1 MRFQKKILLN
11 YVALLCISV
20 MVICILYYHSSKKRY
35 VAEEYSY
42 LTTLT
47 GQMMKQ
53 LELEYSSMQEATE
66 SLLSDPAI
74 LDNLKILSTVLND
87 NTYRLDAKKN
97 INIRLNTYHIVKNYY
112 RVLIYNEQ
120 GDLFASYDFDNRK
133 IRESIPEEQRGWI
146 REATGIRGKTMLIP
160 PHTDPWGLKYQPDVY
175 GIIREILG
183 YKLGYLEVQQTAE
196 SLNRIFDIYDE
207 NIRVTAVFDG
217 GKFLYGDEDAQGAEF
232 YRKMG
237 MEKNNGIIKA
247 RNPETGKYEIIS
259 SVYSDLTGVTI
270 LLSENQEV
278 ILKKMSGFLWMAF
291 WIILLFTGLFVF
303 FIIRVSV
310 NMARPINELRRQM
323 EQASFDNMEEG
334 IHIENSV
341 DEIRALTDAYERLLK
356 RLKESLTNEKNLSY
370 LQLQASYDLLQAQIN
385 PHFFHNVLNVI
396 SSRGLILG
404 DESICDICDSL
415 SGMLRYATGNKMR
428 YASIADELD
437 YLNQYLYLMKLRYQ
451 HKIEY
456 RIDVED
462 DLKGQMVP
470 KIVFQQIVENSIKHG
485 FNGSVEVMKVT
496 VTGRCSDEGDRWIME
511 FRDNGEGIRPETV
524 SKIKQEMEEMKI
536 NLMYKHEVV
545 EMEIGGMGLL
555 NTYARLILF
564 FGDRIEFEI
573 NGSENGTTVIIV
585 APFAEPEDL

>member
-11 YVALLCISV
+11 YVAFLFISV
-20 MVICILYYHSSKKRY
+20 MVICVLYYHSSRKRY

-74 LDNLKILSTVLND
+74 LDNLKILSSVPKD
-87 NTYRLDAKKN
+87 NNYRLEAKKK

-133 IRESIPEEQRGWI
+133 IRDAIPEEQKVWI
-146 REATGIRGKTMLIP
+146 GEATGIRGKTMLIP
-160 PHTDPWGLKYQPDVY
+160 PHADPWGLKSRPNVY

-183 YKLGYLEVQQTAE
+183 YQLGYLEVQQTEE
-196 SLNRIFDIYDE
+196 SLNEIFDIYDD
-207 NIRVTAVFDG
+207 NIRVTAIFDG
-217 GKFLYGDEDAQGAEF
+217 GKFLYGDENAPGAAF
-232 YRKMG
+232 YQQLG
-237 MEKNNGIIKA
+237 MEKNNGIFKA
-247 RNPETGKYEIIS
+247 KNPETGKQEIVS
-259 SVYSDLTGVTI
+259 SIYSDLTGVTI
-270 LLSENQEV
+270 LLSEDRGV

-291 WIILLFTGLFVF
+291 WIILLFAGLFVY

-341 DEIRALTDAYERLLK
+341 DEIKALTDAYEQLLK

-404 DESICDICDSL
+404 DESICEICDSL

-428 YASIADELD
+428 YAAIADELQ

-456 RIDVED
+456 RIDVEE
-462 DLKGQMVP
+462 DLKKQLVP

-485 FNGSVEVMKVT
+485 FNGSAEVMKIT
-496 VTGRCSDEGDRWIME
+496 VTGRRSQAGDRWIME
-511 FRDNGEGIRPETV
+511 FCDNGEGIRPETAD
-524 SKIKQEMEEMKI
+524 KIKQDMEEMKI
-536 NLMYKHEVV
+536 NLMYRHEVI

-555 NTYARLILF
+555 NTYARLVLF
-564 FGDRIEFEI
+564 FGDRVEFDI
-573 NGSENGTTVIIV
+573 NGSESGTTVIIA
-585 APFAEPEDL
+585 APFADSEDL